1 MDEKFIALIDAV
13 LTQVIEDVADG
24 DLTALQELLVYCPVD
39 ALKQYLPEETLNQL
53 ENSNA

>member
-13 LTQVIEDVADG
+13 LEQVVDDVQDG

-39 ALKQYLPEETLNQL
+39 ALKQYLPEATLIEL
-53 ENSNA
+53 EKQNA

>member
-13 LTQVIEDVADG
+13 LEQVVEDVRNG

-39 ALKQYLPEETLNQL
+39 ALKQYLPEETLAQL
-53 ENSNA
+53 ENENA

>member
-1 MDEKFIALIDAV
+1 MDEKFIALLDAV
-13 LTQVIEDVADG
+13 LAQIVDDVQDG

-39 ALKQYLPEETLNQL
+39 ALKQYLPEATLIKL

>member
-13 LTQVIEDVADG
+13 LEQVVEDVRNG

-39 ALKQYLPEETLNQL
+39 ALKQYLPEETLAQL
-53 ENSNA
+53 ETENA

>member
-13 LTQVIEDVADG
+13 LEQVVDDVQDG

-39 ALKQYLPEETLNQL
+39 ALKQYLPEATLIKL
-53 ENSNA
+53 ENDNA

>member
-13 LTQVIEDVADG
+13 LEQVIDDVQDG

-39 ALKQYLPEETLNQL
+39 ALKQYLPEATLIKLETA
-53 ENSNA
+53 NA

>member
-1 MDEKFIALIDAV
+1 MDEKFVALIDAV
-13 LTQVIEDVADG
+13 LEQVVDDVQDG

-39 ALKQYLPEETLNQL
+39 ALKQYLPEATLIKL

>member
-13 LTQVIEDVADG
+13 LEQVVDDVQDG

-39 ALKQYLPEETLNQL
+39 ALKQYLPEATLIKL